1 MDLPLR
7 PITRRIAVIGNHLPR
22 RCGIATFTTDLTD
35 ALAHADPASS
45 YRVLAMDDVAEGY
58 DYPPRVTA
66 TLAQHDLVG
75 YRRAADVLN
84 ARNVDLVLVQHEYG
98 IFGGSEGEHLL
109 TLLRNLRAPVVTTL
123 HTVLRAPNAEQ
134 RRVLCEVARL
144 SSRVVVMS
152 RRGAEL
158 LRTVYGVPPEKIA
171 LIHHGIPD
179 VPHADT
185 TEYKARLGLADR
197 QVLLTFGLLSPG
209 KGIETV
215 IRALPP
221 VVARHPDCLYVV
233 LGATH
238 PHIKAQQG
246 EVYRH
251 SLQAL
256 ASELGVADHVAF
268 HDRFIDLPELVEY
281 IGAADIYITP
291 YLGREQITSGALAY
305 TVGAGKAVISTPYP
319 YATELL
325 AHGRGLLIPF
335 GDSAAITAQVG
346 HLLEEPDARRV
357 LSEHAYRFG
366 RQMIWPTVA
375 RRYLDCFAAVIA
387 ERQALVPARHHTLPG
402 RAALVAGE
410 ATLATSEAALS

>member
-1 MDLPLR
+1 MELDSR
-7 PITRRIAVIGNHLPR
+7 AVRRRIAVIGNHLPR
-22 RCGIATFTTDLTD
+22 RCGIATFTTDLTG
-35 ALAHADPASS
+35 ALASADPASE
-45 YRVLAMDDVAEGY
+45 YRVFAMNDTAAGY

-66 TLAQHDLVG
+66 TLAQDDPAG
-75 YRRAADVLN
+75 YHRTADTLN
-84 ARNVDLVLVQHEYG
+84 ARKIDLVLLQHEYG
-98 IFGGSEGEHLL
+98 IFGGTEGDYLL
-109 TLLRNLRAPVVTTL
+109 ALLRNVRAPVVTTL
-123 HTVLRAPNAEQ
+123 HTILPAPSDDQ
-134 RRVLCEVARL
+134 RRVLTEIARR

-152 RRGAEL
+152 RRGGDL
-158 LRTVYGVPPEKIA
+158 LRTVYGVPQGKII

-179 VPHADT
+179 VPHVGTAR
-185 TEYKARLGLADR
+185 YKTRLGLSGR

-246 EVYRH
+246 EAYRQ
-251 SLQAL
+251 SLHDL
-256 ASELGVADHVAF
+256 AGELGVAGHVAF
-268 HDRFIDLPELVEY
+268 HDRFIGLPELVEY

-325 AHGRGLLIPF
+325 AQGRGLLVPF
-335 GDSAAITAQVG
+335 GDSAAIAAQVG
-346 HLLEEPDARRV
+346 HLLAEPGARRV
-357 LSEHAYRFG
+357 LGERAYHFG
-366 RQMIWPTVA
+366 RQMTWPTVA
-375 RRYLDCFAAVIA
+375 QHYLDCFAAV
-387 ERQALVPARHHTLPG
+387 LVENATCRPTMIPAAAD
-402 RAALVAGE
+402 RAMAAWP
-410 ATLATSEAALS
+410 EAALS

>member
-1 MDLPLR
+1 MELVPR
-7 PITRRIAVIGNHLPR
+7 TVSRRIAVIGNHLPR
-22 RCGIATFTTDLTD
+22 QCGIATFTTDLTA
-35 ALAHADPASS
+35 ALASADPAAS
-45 YRVLAMDDVAEGY
+45 YRVLAMDDTAEGY
-58 DYPPRVTA
+58 AYPPHVTS
-66 TLAQHDLVG
+66 TLAQHDLAG
-75 YRRAADVLN
+75 YWRAAEILN
-84 ARNVDLVLVQHEYG
+84 ARNVDLVLLQHEYG
-98 IFGGSEGEHLL
+98 IFGGTEGDHLL
-109 TLLRNLRAPVVTTL
+109 ALLRSVRAPVVTTL
-123 HTVLRAPNAEQ
+123 HTILPAPSGDQ
-134 RRVLCEVARL
+134 HRVLTEIARL

-152 RRGAEL
+152 RRGVDL
-158 LRTVYGVPPEKIA
+158 LRTVYGVPQEKIV

-179 VPHADT
+179 VPHSGTA
-185 TEYKARLGLADR
+185 EYKARLGLTGR

-246 EVYRH
+246 EAYRQ
-251 SLQAL
+251 SLHNL
-256 ASELGVADHVAF
+256 ASELGVDGHIAF
-268 HDRFIDLPELVEY
+268 HDRFIGLPDLVEY

-325 AHGRGLLIPF
+325 AHGRGLLVPF
-335 GDSAAITAQVG
+335 GDSAAITRQIG
-346 HLLEEPDARRV
+346 HLLDEPGARQV
-357 LSEHAYRFG
+357 LGEQAYRFG

-375 RRYLDCFAAVIA
+375 RRYLDCFAAVLA
-387 ERQALVPARHHTLPG
+387 EQQARYLPTSPLLTG
-402 RAALVAGE
+402 RVA
-410 ATLATSEAALS
+410 LATSEAALS